1 MKRDRLCL
9 FIAWMLLFSL
19 ITGFITFPSS
29 LAADTIIVAPNPADG
44 DYTSIQS
51 AIDNAQ
57 AGDTIL
63 VLAGT
68 YSEVILVNKSLSII
82 SESVDAVLIDG
93 GSAESV
99 VTITSTWVNL
109 TNFSVLNS
117 FSSGS
122 GILAIGI
129 SHLNLSGNYITQVG
143 NGIHLVDVRNS
154 MISNNTVYDSQ
165 LDGLRVQSGSNNIFR
180 ANLLSSSDGY
190 GINLTSSNDN
200 LVFHNNLLAN
210 TVGASDDSS
219 NFWNW
224 SYPFGGNCWS
234 DLDPNDLM
242 GGPDQDILGSD
253 GIVDD
258 PYTNISGGMAMDHF
272 PLASSWPFSDTFEP
286 VLRLNSPSNDS
297 MIMPGVAI
305 DFDAWDMNLLAVSY
319 HLDGVFISELSDP
332 YLIDSSSWSDGVHN
346 VSIEANDTLGNVR
359 YLNLT
364 YTADSTAPTVMMTSP
379 VNGSNN
385 VSLETPIFVVFSESI
400 DPPTIDV
407 DSVLMSPH
415 LDLTLA
421 LWENDTNLSV
431 ATSEALSY
439 STSYEL
445 TLTSAITD
453 LVGNPLE
460 EIRIVFST
468 EPVPEGIVR
477 GTLLDVYGDPVE
489 EVQVVFNDTEG
500 TTVGNTTTDV
510 DGSFNITLPF
520 NHYNMTA
527 LKDGEIIL
535 ETEVEVDWI
544 GPIELGDMDTMWDP
558 GVIDY
563 GSVIGRL
570 LDVNEDPVNG
580 AEVSFRD
587 SEGDTVASEFTEEGG
602 GFNITVPYGLY
613 NITAVKE
620 NETILDEGV
629 NVTLPSIDLG
639 DIDTMWDPG
648 PLPQPPFDPTIPLL
662 VLIILIIIGIL
673 GYLGIRKWGEKPP
686 RTFEERSPI
695 DIETGTER
703 AEEPSYLEPELRG
716 PMVTRYSPPGREQ
729 PPAPSEAAPE
739 GKGRPCREIM
749 EDRGQSTLG
758 EATANAREAQRRAE
772 EARRA
777 AEEAERAAE
786 EARRRADGAEES
798 VREAE
803 EEFDR
808 EVTQPKERAR
818 QAEERVRDIER
829 RLQEMRENIPGG
841 DGISFEPRPGWIEGG
856 IGLGDMLRPISIW
869 YRDQQTWNEHADR
882 LRDIYYNEYKPL
894 KAELE
899 TARSELEEARRA
911 AEEAATKEQR
921 LSQRIEGLR
930 QEAEETRRAA
940 EEAERAAEEAKKA
953 AEQAREEE
961 QRANEAVENAREEAD
976 QAEGQ
981 ARLCEECLNQVQAL
995 LEEIARLRERY
1006 EELLSG
1012 DDLREARDQLVDID
1026 AEEVWDSWWDSFKRF
1041 RDEVKAMADIKNLTD
1056 ADLPSEF
1063 TGIWNWGGPVGTA
1076 VGYGVEDVAG
1086 AVIPTYTINAVGEL
1100 YRVFQAL
1107 FDPDTA
1113 LGARILMEQ
1122 LGATDAPKAADAF
1135 NDFPDVMRDAIES
1148 FEKLEELR
1156 GLENEISSLLNGWG
1170 NCLDALPE
1178 VPDMPIVDLDS
1189 LCLEQCRDIRDELE
1203 ELKDRL
1209 ENLIEQAENCRPEGL
1224 DDKFGEVESLKR
1236 QLRGISGRMDRTRE
1250 GLQLYRR
1257 AYSQHFK
1264 SRGCFISTAVY
1275 GTSLAPELDTL
1286 RWFRDELMGSS
1297 PFGKILVKHYLRFSP
1312 ETADRMIS
1320 KPLARENVAPYVAL
1334 SLSLIR
1340 NIMRSGKLSRS
1351 ILTGFV
1357 VVVYA
1362 LGCLKAWLLTRGDI
1376 GE

>member
-1 MKRDRLCL
+1 MEKARFCL

-19 ITGFITFPSS
+19 IAGSLASPIS
-29 LAADTIIVAPNPADG
+29 LAADTIIVAPNPSDG
-44 DYTSIQS
+44 DYISIQT

-57 AGDTIL
+57 PGDTIM

-68 YSEVILVNKSLSII
+68 YFETILVEKSLSII
-82 SESVDAVLIDG
+82 SESVDAVIIDG

-99 VTITSTWVNL
+99 VTITSSWVNF
-109 TNFSVLNS
+109 TNFSIMNS
-117 FSSGS
+117 LSFGS
-122 GILAIGI
+122 GILSIDA
-129 SHLNLSGNYITQVG
+129 SHLNFSGNYLTQVG
-143 NGIHLVDVRNS
+143 NGIHLVNVSNS
-154 MISNNTVYDSQ
+154 SISNNTVYESQ
-165 LDGLRVQSGSNNIFR
+165 LDGLRVQGCENNTFVG
-180 ANLLSSSDGY
+180 NLLSSSDGF
-190 GINLTSSNDN
+190 GINLSSSNAN
-200 LVFHNNLLAN
+200 LIFHNNLLAN
-210 TVGASDDSS
+210 AESASDDSS

-224 SYPFGGNCWS
+224 SYPYGGNYWS

-258 PYTNISGGMAMDHF
+258 PYTNISGGMVMDHF
-272 PLASSWPFSDTFEP
+272 PLVSSWPFSDTFEP

-305 DFDAWDMNLLAVSY
+305 DFGAWDMNLLAVSY

-332 YLIDSSSWSDGVHN
+332 YLIDSSSWSDGIHY

-385 VSLETPIFVVFSESI
+385 VSLEIPIFVVFSESI
-400 DPPTIDV
+400 DPLTIDV

-415 LDLTLA
+415 LDLSLA
-421 LWENDTNLSV
+421 LSENNTNLSV
-431 ATSEALSY
+431 ATSEAISY
-439 STSYEL
+439 GTSYEL

-460 EIRIVFST
+460 EMKIVFST
-468 EPVPEGIVR
+468 EPVPEGTVR

-500 TTVGNTTTDV
+500 TMVGNTTTDL

-520 NHYNMTA
+520 DHYNMTA
-527 LKDGEIIL
+527 LKEGEIIL
-535 ETEVEVDWI
+535 ETEVEVDRI

-563 GSVIGRL
+563 GSVTGRL
-570 LDVNEDPVNG
+570 LDVNGDPVNG
-580 AEVSFRD
+580 VEVSFRD
-587 SEGDTVASEFTEEGG
+587 SEGDTVASEFTGEDGD
-602 GFNITVPYGLY
+602 FNVTLPYGLY

-620 NETILDEGV
+620 NETIFDEGV

-648 PLPQPPFDPTIPLL
+648 PLPQPTFDPTIPLL

-673 GYLGIRKWGEKPP
+673 GYLGIRKGGEKPP
-686 RTFEERSPI
+686 RTFEEPPPI

-716 PMVTRYSPPGREQ
+716 PMVTRYSPPPGQERL
-729 PPAPSEAAPE
+729 PAPSVAAPE

-758 EATANAREAQRRAE
+758 EATTNAREAQRRAE

-786 EARRRADGAEES
+786 EARHRAEETEES

-808 EVTQPKERAR
+808 EVTQPMERAR
-818 QAEERVRDIER
+818 QAEERVREIQR

-856 IGLGDMLRPISIW
+856 MGLGDMLRPISIW

-899 TARSELEEARRA
+899 RAISELEEARRA
-911 AEEAATKEQR
+911 AEEAISKEQR
-921 LSQRIEGLR
+921 LSQRIERLR
-930 QEAEETRRAA
+930 QEAEEAHRMA
-940 EEAERAAEEAKKA
+940 EEAERAAEEARKV

-961 QRANEAVENAREEAD
+961 RKANEAVENARGGAD
-976 QAEGQ
+976 EAEGQ

-1012 DDLREARDQLVDID
+1012 DDLGEARDQLNDID
-1026 AEEVWDSWWDSFKRF
+1026 GEGVWNSWWDSFKRF

-1063 TGIWNWGGPVGTA
+1063 TGIWDWGGPIGTA

-1122 LGATDAPKAADAF
+1122 LGAADAPKAADAF

-1170 NCLDALPE
+1170 NCLDTLPE

-1203 ELKDRL
+1203 ELKERL
-1209 ENLIEQAENCRPEGL
+1209 ESLIEQAENCHPEGL

-1275 GTSLAPELDTL
+1275 GTPLAPELDTL
-1286 RWFRDELMGSS
+1286 RWFRDDVMGPS
-1297 PFGKILVKHYLRFSP
+1297 PMGKILVKHYLRFSP
-1312 ETADRMIS
+1312 ETADRLNTM
-1320 KPLARENVAPYVAL
+1320 PLAREKVAPYVGL

-1340 NIMRSGKLSRS
+1340 NIRESGRISGG
-1351 ILTGFV
+1351 ILTSFA

-1362 LGCLKAWLLTRGDI
+1362 LGCLKAWLLTR
-1376 GE
+1376 

>member
-1 MKRDRLCL
+1 MKRARFCF
-9 FIAWMLLFSL
+9 FIAWILLFSL
-19 ITGFITFPSS
+19 IAVSISFTTC

-44 DYTSIQS
+44 DYTSIQT

-57 AGDTIL
+57 PGDTIM
-63 VLAGT
+63 VLSGT
-68 YSEVILVNKSLSII
+68 YVETIIVDKSLSII
-82 SESVDAVLIDG
+82 SEDVDAVLIDG
-93 GSAESV
+93 GAAESV
-99 VTITSTWVNL
+99 VTITSSWVNL
-109 TNFSVLNS
+109 TNFSIMNS
-117 FSSGS
+117 LSFGS

-129 SHLNLSGNYITQVG
+129 SHLNLSGNYLTQVG
-143 NGIHLVDVRNS
+143 NGIHLVNVSNS
-154 MISNNTVYDSQ
+154 TISSNTIYDSQ
-165 LDGLRVQSGSNNIFR
+165 LDGMRVQSGHNNTIVE
-180 ANLLSSSDGY
+180 NLLSDCNGF
-190 GINLTSSNDN
+190 GVNLTSSNSN
-200 LVFHNNLLAN
+200 LLFHNNFLSNAG
-210 TVGASDDSS
+210 GASDDSS

-224 SYPFGGNCWS
+224 SYPYGGNYWS

-242 GGPDQDILGSD
+242 GGPDQDLLGSD

-258 PYTNISGGMAMDHF
+258 PYTNISGGMVWDRF

-297 MIMPGVAI
+297 MIVPGVAI

-319 HLDGVFISELSDP
+319 HLDGVFRSELPCP
-332 YLIDSSSWSDGVHN
+332 YLIDSSSWSDGVHY
-346 VSIEANDTLGNVR
+346 VSIKANDTLGNVG

-364 YTADSTAPTVMMTSP
+364 YTVDSTAPTVMMTSP
-379 VNGSNN
+379 LNGSTN
-385 VSLETPIFVVFSESI
+385 VPLETPIFIVFSEPI
-400 DPPTIDV
+400 DPLTIDV
-407 DSVLMSPH
+407 DSVLTSPL
-415 LDLTLA
+415 LDLSLV
-421 LWENDTNLSV
+421 LSENDTNLSV
-431 ATSEALSY
+431 ATSAALSY
-439 STSYEL
+439 GTSYEL

-460 EIRIVFST
+460 EMKIVFST

-489 EVQVVFNDTEG
+489 EVWIVFNDTEG
-500 TTVGNTTTDV
+500 STVGNTTTDV

-520 NHYNMTA
+520 DHYNMTA

-535 ETEVEVDWI
+535 ETGVEVDWI

-563 GSVIGRL
+563 GSVTGRL
-570 LDVNEDPVNG
+570 LDVNGDPVNG

-587 SEGDTVASEFTEEGG
+587 SEGDTVASEFTGEDGN
-602 GFNITVPYGLY
+602 FNFTVPYGLY

-662 VLIILIIIGIL
+662 ILIILIIIGIL

-686 RTFEERSPI
+686 RTFEEPPPI
-695 DIETGTER
+695 DIETGAER
-703 AEEPSYLEPELRG
+703 VEEPSYLEPELRG
-716 PMVTRYSPPGREQ
+716 PIVARYPPSGRAQ
-729 PPAPSEAAPE
+729 PPASSEAVPE

-749 EDRGQSTLG
+749 EDRGRSALG

-777 AEEAERAAE
+777 AEEAERTAE
-786 EARRRADGAEES
+786 EARRRADEAEES

-808 EVTQPKERAR
+808 EVTQPMERAR
-818 QAEERVRDIER
+818 QAEERVRDIQR

-841 DGISFEPRPGWIEGG
+841 YGISFEPRPGWIEGG

-899 TARSELEEARRA
+899 RAISELEEIRRS
-911 AEEAATKEQR
+911 AEEAAAKEQR
-921 LSQRIEGLR
+921 LSQRIEELR
-930 QEAEETRRAA
+930 QEAEEARRTA

-961 QRANEAVENAREEAD
+961 RRANEAVENARGGADEAE
-976 QAEGQ
+976 AQ
-981 ARLCEECLNQVQAL
+981 ARLCEECLSQVQAL

-1006 EELLSG
+1006 QELLSG
-1012 DDLREARDQLVDID
+1012 DDLREAQDQLDGID
-1026 AEEVWDSWWDSFKRF
+1026 GEGVWASWWDSFKRF

-1063 TGIWNWGGPVGTA
+1063 TGIWDWGGPVGTA

-1122 LGATDAPKAADAF
+1122 LGAADAPKAADAF

-1170 NCLDALPE
+1170 NCLDTLPE
-1178 VPDMPIVDLDS
+1178 IPDMPIVDLDS

-1203 ELKDRL
+1203 KLKDRL
-1209 ENLIEQAENCRPEGL
+1209 ESLIEQAENCRPEGL
-1224 DDKFGEVESLKR
+1224 DDKFGEIESLKR

-1286 RWFRDELMGSS
+1286 RWFRDELMGSNLI
-1297 PFGKILVKHYLRFSP
+1297 GNILVKHYLRFSP

-1320 KPLARENVAPYVAL
+1320 RPLAREKIAPYVAL

-1351 ILTGFV
+1351 ILTGFA

-1376 GE
+1376 EE